1 MKPPQGFLRQ
11 QRSDFSNDFI
21 SRTRI
26 ESLTSPDGPASLN
39 VAQAASERQLAV
51 FACDEIAA
59 RKWPSPAFV
68 ESLSRGEPT
77 VLPDSLWVRLE
88 AELGPEIVEGKS
100 AQFELQAKEDSS
112 SDDACEEERPQEER
126 NEERRWQEQLGIRSR
141 ILHMKMMTRI
151 ARWKDE
157 CDGRCIQHPRAREWI
172 DKECARRLGSDNVDG
187 DVSPISLLSEFVMH
201 VASLWTEDDDRLGG
215 DCRLTPV
222 QGSAEIAVQSVDPV
236 SFL

>member
-26 ESLTSPDGPASLN
+26 ESSTSSPDSPASLE
-39 VAQAASERQLAV
+39 VAQAASARQLAV

-59 RKWPSPAFV
+59 GKWPSPAFV

-88 AELGPEIVEGKS
+88 AELGPEAVEGKS
-100 AQFELQAKEDSS
+100 AQFELQAKEDSF

-126 NEERRWQEQLGIRSR
+126 REERRLQEQLGIRSR

-151 ARWKDE
+151 ARWEDAGN
-157 CDGRCIQHPRAREWI
+157 GRCIQNPRAREWI
-172 DKECARRLGSDNVDG
+172 DKECARRLSSDDVDD
-187 DVSPISLLSEFVMH
+187 DVSPMSLLSEFVMH
-201 VASLWTEDDDRLGG
+201 VASVV
-215 DCRLTPV
+215 PY
-222 QGSAEIAVQSVDPV
+222 
-236 SFL
+236 